1 MFVVSAG
8 IGRTGAYII
17 IDALLKQIEKFGS
30 SLPVIYSNVTV
41 VAV

>member
-30 SLPVIYSNVTV
+30 SLPVIHASVTV
-41 VAV
+41 VVI